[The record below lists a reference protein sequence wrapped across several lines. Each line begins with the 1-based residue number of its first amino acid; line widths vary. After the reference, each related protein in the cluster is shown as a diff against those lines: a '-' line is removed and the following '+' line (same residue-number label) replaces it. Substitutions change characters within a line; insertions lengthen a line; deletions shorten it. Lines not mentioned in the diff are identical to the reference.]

1 MPKFKIHMDFEGM
14 EDDLSEFDGMT
25 IDADDEDDADTKVM
39 DMIEKKQI
47 ILPFFRVEESEDSN
61 DTKR

>member
-1 MPKFKIHMDFEGM
+1 MAKFTIHMDFEGM

-47 ILPFFRVEESEDSN
+47 TLPFFRVEESED
-61 DTKR
+61 

>member
-1 MPKFKIHMDFEGM
+1 MDFEGM

-61 DTKR
+61 DTKG

>member
-1 MPKFKIHMDFEGM
+1 MPKFKIHIDFEGM

-61 DTKR
+61 DTKG

>member
-1 MPKFKIHMDFEGM
+1 MDFEGM

-25 IDADDEDDADTKVM
+25 IDADNEDDADTKVM

-47 ILPFFRVEESEDSN
+47 NLPFFAITESED
-61 DTKR
+61 

>member
-47 ILPFFRVEESEDSN
+47 TLPFYRVEESED
-61 DTKR
+61 

>member
-14 EDDLSEFDGMT
+14 EDDLSQFDGIT

-39 DMIEKKQI
+39 DMIKKQAI
-47 ILPFFRVEESEDSN
+47 TLPFFAITESED
-61 DTKR
+61 

>member
-14 EDDLSEFDGMT
+14 EDDLSQFDGIT

-47 ILPFFRVEESEDSN
+47 TLPFYRVEESED
-61 DTKR
+61 

>member
-1 MPKFKIHMDFEGM
+1 MAKFTIHMDFEGM

-25 IDADDEDDADTKVM
+25 IDADNEDDADTKVM

-47 ILPFFRVEESEDSN
+47 TLTFYRVEESED
-61 DTKR
+61 

>member
-47 ILPFFRVEESEDSN
+47 TLPFFRVEESED
-61 DTKR
+61 

>member
-1 MPKFKIHMDFEGM
+1 MAKFTIHMDFEGM

-39 DMIEKKQI
+39 DMIKKQAI
-47 ILPFFRVEESEDSN
+47 TLPFFAITESED
-61 DTKR
+61 

>member
-1 MPKFKIHMDFEGM
+1 MPKFKIQMDFEGM

-25 IDADDEDDADTKVM
+25 IDADDEYDADTKVM

-61 DTKR
+61 DTKG

>member
-1 MPKFKIHMDFEGM
+1 MAKFTIQMDFEGM

-61 DTKR
+61 DTKG

>member
-1 MPKFKIHMDFEGM
+1 MAKFTIHMDFEGM

-25 IDADDEDDADTKVM
+25 IDADNEDDADTKVM

-47 ILPFFRVEESEDSN
+47 TLPFFRVEESED
-61 DTKR
+61 

>member
-1 MPKFKIHMDFEGM
+1 MDFEGM

-47 ILPFFRVEESEDSN
+47 TLPFFRVEESED
-61 DTKR
+61 

>member
-39 DMIEKKQI
+39 DMIKKQAI
-47 ILPFFRVEESEDSN
+47 TLPFFAITESED
-61 DTKR
+61 

>member
-1 MPKFKIHMDFEGM
+1 MAKFTIHMDFEGM

-61 DTKR
+61 DTKG

>member
-47 ILPFFRVEESEDSN
+47 TLPFFRVEESEDSN
-61 DTKR
+61 DTKG

>member
-1 MPKFKIHMDFEGM
+1 MAKFTIHMDFEGM
-14 EDDLSEFDGMT
+14 QDDLSEFDGMT

-47 ILPFFRVEESEDSN
+47 TLPFFRVEESEN
-61 DTKR
+61 

>member
-39 DMIEKKQI
+39 DRIEQKQRT
-47 ILPFFRVEESEDSN
+47 LPFYRVEESED
-61 DTKR
+61 

>member
-1 MPKFKIHMDFEGM
+1 MPKFTIQMDFEGM

-25 IDADDEDDADTKVM
+25 IEADNEDDADIKVM

-47 ILPFFRVEESEDSN
+47 NLPFFAITESED
-61 DTKR
+61 

>member
-1 MPKFKIHMDFEGM
+1 MAKFTIHMDFEGM

-25 IDADDEDDADTKVM
+25 INADDEDDAETKVM

-47 ILPFFRVEESEDSN
+47 TLPFYRVEESED
-61 DTKR
+61 

>member
-1 MPKFKIHMDFEGM
+1 MPKFKIHIDFEGM

-47 ILPFFRVEESEDSN
+47 TLPFFRVEESED
-61 DTKR
+61 

>member
-25 IDADDEDDADTKVM
+25 IDADDDDDADTKVM

-47 ILPFFRVEESEDSN
+47 TLPFFRVEESED
-61 DTKR
+61 

>member
-1 MPKFKIHMDFEGM
+1 MAKFTIHMDFEGM
-14 EDDLSEFDGMT
+14 QDDLSEFDGMT

-47 ILPFFRVEESEDSN
+47 TLPFFRVEESED
-61 DTKR
+61 